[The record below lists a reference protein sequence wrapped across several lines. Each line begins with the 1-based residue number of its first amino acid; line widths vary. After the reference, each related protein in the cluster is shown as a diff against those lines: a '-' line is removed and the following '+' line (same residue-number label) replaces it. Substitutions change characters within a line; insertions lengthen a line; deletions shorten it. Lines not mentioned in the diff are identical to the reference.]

1 MLIEKVRD
9 VYRELIKPVVTP
21 ESITKIPATRPA
33 ANSHRYADSDGL
45 RRRQRRQRRLNR
57 AAVNRIHGW
66 AVRTW

>member
-9 VYRELIKPVVTP
+9 VYREFIKPVVAP

-33 ANSHRYADSDGL
+33 ANSHLYTNCDGNS
-45 RRRQRRQRRLNR
+45 RRQRRQRRLNR
-57 AAVNRIHGW
+57 ATTYRIHGW